1 MKKRLISLP
10 VSLLLLTMLVLPAG
24 AAAVDLADPDAM
36 LPVDIIIDQDA
47 KEIRKV
53 YDLSPNT
60 DPSTLPMAPFERDGL
75 QYECTDVLREVV
87 IGSETQTITQTETVD
102 SSKKDMETI
111 LGLLPQDKEVTTED
125 KHFRLLQAT
134 CAMPLMF
141 PVFHLDGKPYLDG
154 GAADAVPYRRAFEQ
168 GCDRVVVILTRPKDY
183 YRDPKKDQR
192 MAKLLR
198 KYPNAARVLALRAE
212 TYNRQLEQ
220 AHALAQAGKVLLVAP
235 DDIGGMST
243 LTKDRGAIL
252 TMYHKGRSDA
262 KAIGAFLAGK

>member
-1 MKKRLISLP
+1 M
-10 VSLLLLTMLVLPAG
+10 
-24 AAAVDLADPDAM
+24 
-36 LPVDIIIDQDA
+36 
-47 KEIRKV
+47 
-53 YDLSPNT
+53 
-60 DPSTLPMAPFERDGL
+60 
-75 QYECTDVLREVV
+75 
-87 IGSETQTITQTETVD
+87 
-102 SSKKDMETI
+102 
-111 LGLLPQDKEVTTED
+111 
-125 KHFRLLQAT
+125 
-134 CAMPLMF
+134 
-141 PVFHLDGKPYLDG
+141 
-154 GAADAVPYRRAFEQ
+154 
-168 GCDRVVVILTRPKDY
+168 VVILTRPKDY

-262 KAIGAFLAGK
+262 KAIGGLPGREMRTKPPAGLASPGR